1 MPVKRRIQKS
11 RDRTLGLM
19 ERWSLELGDDDR
31 RPAFNSDAERRAAWE
46 YHREAL
52 LARERPG
59 SRPRA
64 WWEYDAPIRWPGYD
78 RETVALYEA
87 GLMSEEEI
95 AELTP
100 WWREQFDRSFDEH
113 FGYTVGP
120 GQVLYGAAARRK
132 HYRWAC

>member
-1 MPVKRRIQKS
+1 MPVKRRVLKA

-19 ERWSLELGDDDR
+19 ERWSLELGEDER
-31 RPAFNSDAERRAAWE
+31 RPAFANEEERRAAWE

-100 WWREQFDRSFDEH
+100 
-113 FGYTVGP
+113 
-120 GQVLYGAAARRK
+120 
-132 HYRWAC
+132 